1 MAKAL
6 IIKGADF
13 SDVAV
18 DHIVTEPQEYTELAI
33 ITSSVWSGESRVEGA
48 ICLYIQSSSY
58 AFNIITNGS
67 AVEYTFPDGSIVK
80 YQGNYYTTKSSKYLL
95 PYYGVKSVETSWV
108 SGGYKLVDGELTTVS
123 GSDFKRM
130 SIDVHAGERY
140 VFLLYG
146 AASTTTIIKEVDGVY
161 TSFADTSSIYGLYR
175 NVEIEEDC
183 TLHLSNHVTKCKTPT
198 IAKVKS

>member
-18 DHIVTEPQEYTELAI
+18 DHIITEPQEYTELAYI
-33 ITSSVWSGESRVEGA
+33 GQTWSGDSRVEGA
-48 ICLYIQSSSY
+48 IALLIQSSSY
-58 AFNIITNGS
+58 KFVTITSGS
-67 AVEYTFPDGSIVK
+67 SADYTFPDNSIVK
-80 YQGNYYTTKSSKYLL
+80 YQGNYFTTKSNCYLI

-108 SGGYKLVDGELTTVS
+108 SGGYKLADGEMTEVS
-123 GSDFKRM
+123 SSNFKRM
-130 SIDVHAGERY
+130 SIEVHAGERY

-161 TSFADTSSIYGLYR
+161 TSFADNGSTAGIYL

-183 TLHLSNHVTKCKTPT
+183 TLHLSNYVAKCVTPT
-198 IAKVKS
+198 VAIIKQ

>member
-13 SDVAV
+13 SAVAV
-18 DHIVTEPQEYTELAI
+18 DHIITEPQEYTELAFI
-33 ITSSVWSGESRVEGA
+33 GTTWNDASRVEGA
-48 ICLYIQSSSY
+48 IALFVQSGSY
-58 AFNIITNGS
+58 EFDKIVNGS
-67 AVEYTFPDGSIVK
+67 AVTYTFPDGSIVK

-108 SGGYKLVDGELTTVS
+108 SGGYKLADGEMTEVS

-161 TSFADTSSIYGLYR
+161 TSFADNSTTAGIYR
-175 NVEIEEDC
+175 NVEIDEDC
-183 TLHLSNHVTKCKTPT
+183 TLHLSNYVTKCKTPT

>member
-18 DHIVTEPQEYTELAI
+18 DHIITEPQEYTELAYI
-33 ITSSVWSGESRVEGA
+33 GQTWIGESKVEGA
-48 ICLYIQSSSY
+48 VALLTQSGLYGFYTVSNNSTV
-58 AFNIITNGS
+58 A
-67 AVEYTFPDGSIVK
+67 YTFPDNSIVK

-95 PYYGVKSVETSWV
+95 PYYGVKSTGTYWV
-108 SGGYKLVDGELTTVS
+108 SGGYILEDGEMAEVKS
-123 GSDFKRM
+123 SNFKRM

-146 AASTTTIIKEVDGVY
+146 ATSTTTIIKEVDGIY
-161 TSFADTSSIYGLYR
+161 TSFADNSSVTGLYL

-183 TLHLSNHVTKCKTPT
+183 TLHLSNYVTKCVTPT
-198 IAKVKS
+198 VAIVKQ

>member
-18 DHIVTEPQEYTELAI
+18 DHIVTEPQEYTDLAYI
-33 ITSSVWSGESRVEGA
+33 GQTWSGDSRVEGA
-48 ICLYIQSSSY
+48 ICLYIQSGTY
-58 AFNIITNGS
+58 EFNKIINGS

-95 PYYGVKSVETSWV
+95 PYYGVKSVKTSWV
-108 SGGYKLVDGELTTVS
+108 SGGYKLADGEMTEVS
-123 GSDFKRM
+123 SSNFKRT
-130 SIDVHAGERY
+130 SIEVHAGERY
-140 VFLLYG
+140 VFLMYG

-161 TSFADTSSIYGLYR
+161 TSFADNTSTAGLYR

-183 TLHLSNHVTKCKTPT
+183 ILYLSNYSKKCVIPT
-198 IAKVKS
+198 VAKVKS

>member
-18 DHIVTEPQEYTELAI
+18 DHIITEPQEYTELAYI
-33 ITSSVWSGESRVEGA
+33 GQTWSGESKVEGA
-48 ICLYIQSSSY
+48 VALLIQSSSY
-58 AFNIITNGS
+58 GFYTVSNGS
-67 AVEYTFPDGSIVK
+67 TVAYTFPDNSIVK

-95 PYYGVKSVETSWV
+95 PYYGVKSVGTSWV
-108 SGGYKLVDGELTTVS
+108 SGGYKLEDGEMAEVS
-123 GSDFKRM
+123 SSNLKRM

-161 TSFADTSSIYGLYR
+161 TSFADNTSVAGLYR

-183 TLHLSNHVTKCKTPT
+183 TLHLSNYVAKCVTPT
-198 IAKVKS
+198 VAIVKQ